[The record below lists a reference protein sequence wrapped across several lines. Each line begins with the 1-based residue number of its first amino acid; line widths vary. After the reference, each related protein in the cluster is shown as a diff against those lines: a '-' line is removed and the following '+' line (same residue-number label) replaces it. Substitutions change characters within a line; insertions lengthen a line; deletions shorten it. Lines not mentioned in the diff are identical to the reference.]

1 MKLCEAVTI
10 VAYALTVSA
19 GSAALAQNSP
29 PTFQGDPDV
38 YKVIFEDQN
47 FRVIDATWAK
57 GVHDKP
63 HSHPVPSIIY
73 SLDDCLIRVYA
84 PDGKTRDIPNK
95 AGTAMTVPIT
105 SSHIAENIGGSDC
118 RAILVER
125 K

>member
-1 MKLCEAVTI
+1 MKLCEAIAI

-47 FRVIDATWAK
+47 FRVIEATWAK

-73 SLDDCLIRVYA
+73 SLNDCLIRVYA

-95 AGTAMTVPIT
+95 AGTAMTVPVT
-105 SSHIAENIGGSDC
+105 PSHTAENIGGSDC